1 VIKEKKLSRTLAA
14 SRELQE
20 TSNFY
25 FIHSSG
31 HDAACLQQG
40 YHGSA
45 GSDVTSLARYLNRS
59 GSNPKTVPKILQ
71 SW

>member
-40 YHGSA
+40 YQNQWEPGRF
-45 GSDVTSLARYLNRS
+45 GRFPMLPVWPGT
-59 GSNPKTVPKILQ
+59 
-71 SW
+71 